1 VAKNGGVSES
11 RRGRQRGRHEVRG
24 SRVNQVTRAEHDV
37 KLSLTSSIHL
47 HFQHPQPATHPT
59 LHPFSHHITH
69 PSPAMPRA
77 PKSPA
82 TKKPSKATI
91 KPKRSSTPSDGDDI
105 KPSTKTVPKPSPR
118 KAEPWTPEQDL
129 LLFHQLYEKKKN
141 PDWGNVAENVGRD
154 KKVTTD
160 VDHDYTYV
168 MLLMTGSSFTGLHE

>member
-1 VAKNGGVSES
+1 
-11 RRGRQRGRHEVRG
+11 
-24 SRVNQVTRAEHDV
+24 
-37 KLSLTSSIHL
+37 
-47 HFQHPQPATHPT
+47 
-59 LHPFSHHITH
+59 
-69 PSPAMPRA
+69 MPRA

-82 TKKPSKATI
+82 TKKPSKAAI

-160 VDHDYTYV
+160 VDHDYTYI